1 MKIHKLWAENVRGIS
16 KRITMDLSP
25 SGLNL
30 VTAPNEMGK
39 TTMAQVLDFL
49 FQHKSIAN
57 SKEIKDLK
65 PYGKDVGPLMGAI
78 IEVDSQIY
86 KIEKQWL
93 KDKKTEVEL
102 VSPEAK
108 KLSGPDADK
117 MIEKI
122 FKHDLDETIWKMIQV
137 AQANFGELLDGRY
150 DDDRRK
156 ALSDYL
162 AQAVVDAEGFDD
174 SNLVEKVEAEY
185 LDWWQQKN
193 KKLTTA
199 QGTSGSLIDQK
210 TRELNALRETVSDLE
225 EKIADA
231 ANVEEEIIVKKE
243 SQDVLQKRKQAQ
255 DANKE
260 LVAAQ
265 RELRTRIEA
274 QGKIDQLLA
283 SNSAIKDF
291 SQELFDAINDDRGL
305 HAQYNAL
312 SSINLTGLANVS
324 LEINGNPISIAKDE
338 SRDQKLESPLKITI
352 PNLLSI
358 EYEAGATSA
367 TGLEEGAKRYTNNLK
382 KLGCETFPAAQELS
396 RQHND
401 YRTLT
406 QNLNALLGV
415 FSIETLQAVIDKNE
429 AIKNNLP
436 NWDTDI
442 SQNHVTET
450 DLQEVAKQVGNKEGR
465 SEEISH
471 NGWHTTLEETI
482 EKISD
487 HEKRLAVLNR
497 KAQAARMLYTVLEEH
512 KSSAEKDYSIHF
524 AKYINDLAKS
534 FYGTDVHF
542 EVSDSFEILSRRM
555 GSTEVDV
562 EDLSTGAKE
571 QLAILIRLALTQIVQ
586 VGEPFPVILDDEFA
600 HSDPDRIAMM
610 NNIFSDFGDDQQFIM
625 LTCTP
630 EKFTGYNPVKTID
643 LAALRGA

>member
-1 MKIHKLWAENVRGIS
+1 VKIHKLWAENVRGIS
-16 KRITMDLSP
+16 SRVTMELSP
-25 SGLNL
+25 TGLNL

-49 FQHKSIAN
+49 FQHKSSAN
-57 SKEIKDLK
+57 SQEIKDLK
-65 PYGKDVGPLMGAI
+65 PYGKDVGPLMGAV
-78 IEVDSQIY
+78 IEVDGQTY

-102 VSPEAK
+102 LAPEK
-108 KLSGPDADK
+108 KALSGNAADK
-117 MIEKI
+117 LIDEI
-122 FKHDLDETIWKMIQV
+122 FTEYLDETIWKMIQV
-137 AQANFGELLDGRY
+137 AQANFGDLLDNEY
-150 DDDRRK
+150 DDDRRT

-162 AQAVVDAEGFDD
+162 AQAVADAEGFDD
-174 SNLVEKVEAEY
+174 SNVVEKVEAQY
-185 LDWWQQKN
+185 LDWWTPKGRPA
-193 KKLTTA
+193 TA
-199 QGTSGSLIDQK
+199 AGTSGLLIVEK
-210 TRELNALRETVSDLE
+210 AEALAELKSKVSDLKD
-225 EKIADA
+225 KIADA
-231 ANVEEEIIVKKE
+231 ASVEVEIIVKKE

-255 DANKE
+255 DANKD
-260 LVAAQ
+260 LVTAQ
-265 RELRTRIEA
+265 RELNTRTAA
-274 QGKIDQLLA
+274 QGKIDELLA
-283 SNSAIKDF
+283 SNPAIKDF

-305 HAQYNAL
+305 HMQYIAL
-312 SSINLTGLANVS
+312 SSIKLTGLGNVS
-324 LEINGNPISIAKDE
+324 LEINGNLTSIAKGE
-338 SRDQKLESPLKITI
+338 SRDQKLESPLNITI

-358 EYEAGATSA
+358 DYDSGATSA
-367 TGLEEGAKRYTNNLK
+367 AGLEESSKRYTENLK
-382 KLGCETFPAAQELS
+382 KLGCETFQAAQELS
-396 RQHND
+396 RQHNE

-415 FSIETLQAVIDKNE
+415 LSIETLQAVIDRNE
-429 AIKNNLP
+429 SVKASLP
-436 NWDTDI
+436 NWETDI
-442 SQNHVTET
+442 IQAPVTAS
-450 DLQEVAKQVGNKEGR
+450 DLEEVAKQVGNKEGR

-524 AKYINDLAKS
+524 AKFINNLAKS

-555 GSTEVDV
+555 GATEVDV
-562 EDLSTGAKE
+562 ADLSTGAKE

-630 EKFTGYNPVKTID
+630 AKFSGYKPVKTID

>member
-16 KRITMDLSP
+16 SRVTMELSP
-25 SGLNL
+25 TGLNL

-39 TTMAQVLDFL
+39 TTMAQVLDYL
-49 FQHKSIAN
+49 FQHKSSAN
-57 SKEIKDLK
+57 SQEIKDLK

-78 IEVDSQIY
+78 IEVDGQTY

-102 VSPEAK
+102 LAPEK
-108 KLSGPDADK
+108 KALSGNAADK
-117 MIEKI
+117 LIEEI
-122 FKHDLDETIWKMIQV
+122 FTEYLDETIWKMIQV
-137 AQANFGELLDGRY
+137 AQANFGELLDNEY
-150 DDDRRK
+150 DDDRRA

-162 AQAVVDAEGFDD
+162 AQAVADAEGFDD
-174 SNLVEKVEAEY
+174 SNVVEKVEAQY
-185 LDWWQQKN
+185 LDWWTPKGRPA
-193 KKLTTA
+193 TA
-199 QGTSGSLIDQK
+199 TGTSGLLIVEK
-210 TRELNALRETVSDLE
+210 AEALAELKSKVTDLE
-225 EKIADA
+225 DKIADA
-231 ANVEEEIIVKKE
+231 ASVEVEIIVKKE

-255 DANKE
+255 DANKD

-265 RELRTRIEA
+265 RELKTRTDA
-274 QGKIDQLLA
+274 QGKIDELLA
-283 SNSAIKDF
+283 SNPEIKDF

-305 HAQYNAL
+305 HMQYNAL
-312 SSINLTGLANVS
+312 SSIKLTGLADVS
-324 LEINGNPISIAKDE
+324 LEINGSPISIARGE
-338 SRDQKLESPLKITI
+338 SRDQKLESPLNITI

-358 EYEAGATSA
+358 DYDSGATSA
-367 TGLEEGAKRYTNNLK
+367 AGLEEGAKRYTDNLK
-382 KLGCETFPAAQELS
+382 KLGCETFQAAQERS
-396 RQHND
+396 RQHNE

-415 FSIETLQAVIDKNE
+415 HSIETLQAVIDKNE
-429 AIKNNLP
+429 AVKASLP
-436 NWDTDI
+436 KWDTDI
-442 SQNHVTET
+442 SQGLVTAT
-450 DLQEVAKQVGNKEGR
+450 DLEEVAKQVGNKEGR
-465 SEEISH
+465 NEEISH

-487 HEKRLAVLNR
+487 YEKRLAFLNR
-497 KAQAARMLYTVLEEH
+497 KAQAACMLYTVLEEH

-524 AKYINDLAKS
+524 SKYINDLAKS
-534 FYGTDVHF
+534 FYGEDVHF

-555 GSTEVDV
+555 GSTDVDV
-562 EDLSTGAKE
+562 ADLSTGAKE

-586 VGEPFPVILDDEFA
+586 VGEPLPVILDDEFA

-630 EKFTGYNPVKTID
+630 EKFSGYKPVKTID

>member
-16 KRITMDLSP
+16 NRITMELSP
-25 SGLNL
+25 TGLNL
-30 VTAPNEMGK
+30 VSAPNEMGK

-49 FQHKSIAN
+49 FQHKSSAN
-57 SKEIKDLK
+57 SQEIKDLK

-78 IEVDSQIY
+78 IEVDGQTY

-102 VSPEAK
+102 LAPEK
-108 KLSGPDADK
+108 KALSGNAADK
-117 MIEKI
+117 LIDEI
-122 FKHDLDETIWKMIQV
+122 FTEHLDETIWKMIQV
-137 AQANFGELLDGRY
+137 AQANFADLLEDEY
-150 DDDRRK
+150 DDERRS

-162 AQAVVDAEGFDD
+162 AQAVVDAEDFDD
-174 SNLVEKVEAEY
+174 SNLVEKVEEEY
-185 LDWWQQKN
+185 LDWWQSKN

-199 QGTSGSLIDQK
+199 KGTSGSLIDEK
-210 TRELNALRETVSDLE
+210 TRELSTLRSMVSDLE

-231 ANVEEEIIVKKE
+231 AHVEEEIIVKKE

-255 DANKE
+255 DASKE
-260 LVAAQ
+260 LLAAQ
-265 RELRTRIEA
+265 RELRNRTDA
-274 QGKIDQLLA
+274 QEKIDKLLA
-283 SNSAIKDF
+283 SNPAIKDF

-305 HAQYNAL
+305 HMQYNAL
-312 SSINLTGLANVS
+312 SSIKLTGLSGVS
-324 LEINGNPISIAKDE
+324 LEINGAPVSIAKGE

-352 PNLLSI
+352 PDLLSI
-358 EYEAGATSA
+358 EYESGDTTAAGLEAGA
-367 TGLEEGAKRYTNNLK
+367 LRYTENLK
-382 KLGCETFPAAQELS
+382 KLGCETFQAAQDLS
-396 RQHND
+396 RQHNE
-401 YRTLT
+401 YRALT

-415 FSIETLQAVIDKNE
+415 FSIESLQTVVDKNE
-429 AIKNNLP
+429 TAKASLP
-436 NWDTDI
+436 NWDSDI
-442 SQNHVTET
+442 SQAPVTEN
-450 DLQEVAKQVGNKEGR
+450 DLQEVAQQVGNKEGR

-471 NGWHTTLEETI
+471 NGWHTTLEETV

-497 KAQAARMLYTVLEEH
+497 KAQAARMLFSVLEKH
-512 KSSAEKDYSIHF
+512 RSSAEKDYSIHF

-534 FYGTDVHF
+534 FYGEDVHF
-542 EVSDSFEILSRRM
+542 EVSDSFEILSRRL

-562 EDLSTGAKE
+562 ADLSTGAKE

-610 NNIFSDFGDDQQFIM
+610 NNIFSDFGDEQQFIM
-625 LTCTP
+625 LTCAP
-630 EKFTGYNPVKTID
+630 EKFSSYKPVKTID

>member
-1 MKIHKLWAENVRGIS
+1 VKIHKLWAENVRGIS
-16 KRITMDLSP
+16 SRVTMELSP
-25 SGLNL
+25 NGLNL

-49 FQHKSIAN
+49 FQHKSSAN
-57 SKEIKDLK
+57 SQEIKDLK

-78 IEVDSQIY
+78 IEVDGQTY

-102 VSPEAK
+102 LAPEK
-108 KLSGPDADK
+108 KALSGNAADK
-117 MIEKI
+117 LIDEI
-122 FKHDLDETIWKMIQV
+122 FTEYLDETIWKMIQV
-137 AQANFGELLDGRY
+137 AQANFGDLLDNEY
-150 DDDRRK
+150 DDDRRA

-162 AQAVVDAEGFDD
+162 AQAVADAEGIDD
-174 SNLVEKVEAEY
+174 SNVVEKVEAQY
-185 LDWWQQKN
+185 LDWWTPKGRPA
-193 KKLTTA
+193 TA
-199 QGTSGSLIDQK
+199 AGTSGLLIVEK
-210 TRELNALRETVSDLE
+210 AEALAELKSKVSDLKD
-225 EKIADA
+225 KIADA
-231 ANVEEEIIVKKE
+231 ASVEVEIIVKKE

-255 DANKE
+255 DANKD
-260 LVAAQ
+260 LVTAQ
-265 RELRTRIEA
+265 RELNTRTAA
-274 QGKIDQLLA
+274 QGKIDELLA
-283 SNSAIKDF
+283 SNPAVKDF
-291 SQELFDAINDDRGL
+291 SQELFDSINDDRGL
-305 HAQYNAL
+305 HMQYIAL
-312 SSINLTGLANVS
+312 SSIKLTGLGNVS
-324 LEINGNPISIAKDE
+324 LEINGNLTSIAKGE
-338 SRDQKLESPLKITI
+338 SRDQKLESPLNITI

-358 EYEAGATSA
+358 DYESGATSA
-367 TGLEEGAKRYTNNLK
+367 AGLEESSKRYTENLK
-382 KLGCETFPAAQELS
+382 KLGCETFQAAQELS
-396 RQHND
+396 RQHNE

-415 FSIETLQAVIDKNE
+415 LSIETLQAVIDKSE
-429 AIKNNLP
+429 SVKASLP
-436 NWDTDI
+436 NWETDI
-442 SQNHVTET
+442 SQAPVTAS
-450 DLQEVAKQVGNKEGR
+450 DLEEVAKQVGNKEGR

-497 KAQAARMLYTVLEEH
+497 KAQAARMLFTVLEEH

-524 AKYINDLAKS
+524 AKFINDLAKS

-555 GSTEVDV
+555 GATEVDV
-562 EDLSTGAKE
+562 ADLSTGAKE

-600 HSDPDRIAMM
+600 HSDPYRIAMM

-630 EKFTGYNPVKTID
+630 EKFSGYKPVKTID

>member
-1 MKIHKLWAENVRGIS
+1 VKIHKLWAENVRGIS
-16 KRITMDLSP
+16 SRVTMELSP
-25 SGLNL
+25 TGLNL

-49 FQHKSIAN
+49 FQHKSSAN
-57 SKEIKDLK
+57 SQEIKDLK

-78 IEVDSQIY
+78 IEVDGQTY

-102 VSPEAK
+102 LAPEK
-108 KLSGPDADK
+108 KALSGNAADK
-117 MIEKI
+117 VIDEI
-122 FKHDLDETIWKMIQV
+122 FTEYLDETIWKMIQV
-137 AQANFGELLDGRY
+137 AQANFGELLDDEY
-150 DDDRRK
+150 DDDRRS

-174 SNLVEKVEAEY
+174 SNLVEKVESQY
-185 LDWWQQKN
+185 LDWWTPKG
-193 KKLTTA
+193 KPATA
-199 QGTSGSLIDQK
+199 AGTSGRLIVEK
-210 TRELNALRETVSDLE
+210 SENLAELKSKVSDLE
-225 EKIADA
+225 DKIADA
-231 ANVEEEIIVKKE
+231 AHVEEEIIVKKE

-255 DANKE
+255 DASKE
-260 LVAAQ
+260 LLAAQ
-265 RELRTRIEA
+265 RELKTRTDA
-274 QGKIDQLLA
+274 QGKIDLLLA
-283 SNSAIKDF
+283 SNPTIKDF
-291 SQELFDAINDDRGL
+291 SQELFDVINDDRGL
-305 HAQYNAL
+305 HMSYNAL
-312 SSINLTGLANVS
+312 SSIKLTGLADVS
-324 LEINGNPISIAKDE
+324 LEINGAPVSITKGE
-338 SRDQKLESPLKITI
+338 IRDQKLESPLKITI
-352 PNLLSI
+352 PNLLLI
-358 EYEAGATSA
+358 DYESGDTSA
-367 TGLEEGAKRYTNNLK
+367 AGLEEGAKRYTENLK
-382 KLGCETFPAAQELS
+382 KLGCETFQAAQELS

-415 FSIETLQAVIDKNE
+415 FSFETLQMVIDKHE
-429 AIKNNLP
+429 AIKANLP
-436 NWDTDI
+436 NWDSDI
-442 SQNHVTET
+442 TQASVTAA
-450 DLQEVAKQVGNKEGR
+450 DLEDVAKQVGNKEGR

-487 HEKRLAVLNR
+487 HEKRVAVLNR
-497 KAQAARMLYTVLEEH
+497 KAQAARMLYSVLEEH
-512 KSSAEKDYSIHF
+512 RSSAEKDYSIHF
-524 AKYINDLAKS
+524 AKFINDLAKS

-542 EVSDSFEILSRRM
+542 EVSDSFEIISRRM

-562 EDLSTGAKE
+562 ADLSTGAKE
-571 QLAILIRLALTQIVQ
+571 QLSILIRLALTQIVQ

-630 EKFTGYNPVKTID
+630 EKFSGYKPVKTID

>member
-1 MKIHKLWAENVRGIS
+1 ME
-16 KRITMDLSP
+16 LSP
-25 SGLNL
+25 NGLNL

-49 FQHKSIAN
+49 FQHKSSAN
-57 SKEIKDLK
+57 SQEIKDLK

-78 IEVDSQIY
+78 IEVDGQTY

-102 VSPEAK
+102 LAPEK
-108 KLSGPDADK
+108 KALSGNAADK
-117 MIEKI
+117 LIDEI
-122 FKHDLDETIWKMIQV
+122 FTEYLDETIWKMIQV
-137 AQANFGELLDGRY
+137 AQANFGDLLDNEY
-150 DDDRRK
+150 DDDRRA

-162 AQAVVDAEGFDD
+162 AQAVADAEGIDD
-174 SNLVEKVEAEY
+174 SNVVEKVEAQY
-185 LDWWQQKN
+185 LDWWTPKGRPA
-193 KKLTTA
+193 TA
-199 QGTSGSLIDQK
+199 AGTSGLLIVEK
-210 TRELNALRETVSDLE
+210 AEALAELKSKVSDLKD
-225 EKIADA
+225 KIADA
-231 ANVEEEIIVKKE
+231 ASVEVEIIVKKE

-255 DANKE
+255 DANKD
-260 LVAAQ
+260 LVTAQ
-265 RELRTRIEA
+265 RELNTRTAA
-274 QGKIDQLLA
+274 QGKIDELLA
-283 SNSAIKDF
+283 SNPAVKDF
-291 SQELFDAINDDRGL
+291 SQELFDSINDDRGL
-305 HAQYNAL
+305 HMQYIAL
-312 SSINLTGLANVS
+312 SSIKLTGLGNVS
-324 LEINGNPISIAKDE
+324 LEINGNLTSIAKGE
-338 SRDQKLESPLKITI
+338 SRDQKLESPLNITI

-358 EYEAGATSA
+358 DYESGATSA
-367 TGLEEGAKRYTNNLK
+367 AGLEESSKRYTENLK
-382 KLGCETFPAAQELS
+382 KLGCETFQAAQELS
-396 RQHND
+396 RQHNE

-415 FSIETLQAVIDKNE
+415 LSIETLQALIDKSE
-429 AIKNNLP
+429 SVKASLP
-436 NWDTDI
+436 NWETDI
-442 SQNHVTET
+442 SQAPVTAS
-450 DLQEVAKQVGNKEGR
+450 DLEEVAKQVGNKEGR

-497 KAQAARMLYTVLEEH
+497 KAQAARMLFTVLEEH

-524 AKYINDLAKS
+524 AKFINDLAKS

-555 GSTEVDV
+555 GATEVDV
-562 EDLSTGAKE
+562 ADLSTGAKE

-630 EKFTGYNPVKTID
+630 EKFSGYKPVKTID

>member
-1 MKIHKLWAENVRGIS
+1 VKIHKLWAENVRGIS
-16 KRITMDLSP
+16 SRVTMELSP
-25 SGLNL
+25 NGLNL

-49 FQHKSIAN
+49 FQHKSSAN
-57 SKEIKDLK
+57 SQEIKDLK

-78 IEVDSQIY
+78 IEVDGQTY

-102 VSPEAK
+102 LAPEK
-108 KLSGPDADK
+108 KALSGNAADK
-117 MIEKI
+117 LIDEI
-122 FKHDLDETIWKMIQV
+122 FTEYLDETIWKMIQV
-137 AQANFGELLDGRY
+137 AQANFGDLLDNEY
-150 DDDRRK
+150 DDDRRA

-162 AQAVVDAEGFDD
+162 AQAVADAEGIDD
-174 SNLVEKVEAEY
+174 SNVVEKVEAQY
-185 LDWWQQKN
+185 LDWWTPKGRPA
-193 KKLTTA
+193 TA
-199 QGTSGSLIDQK
+199 AGTSGLLIVEK
-210 TRELNALRETVSDLE
+210 AEALAELKSKVSDLKD
-225 EKIADA
+225 KIADA
-231 ANVEEEIIVKKE
+231 ASVEVEIIVKKE

-255 DANKE
+255 DANKD
-260 LVAAQ
+260 LVTAQ
-265 RELRTRIEA
+265 RELNTRTAA
-274 QGKIDQLLA
+274 QGKIDELLA
-283 SNSAIKDF
+283 SNPAVKDF
-291 SQELFDAINDDRGL
+291 SQELFDSINDDRGL
-305 HAQYNAL
+305 HMQYIAL
-312 SSINLTGLANVS
+312 SSIKLTGLGNVS
-324 LEINGNPISIAKDE
+324 LEINGNVASIAKGE
-338 SRDQKLESPLKITI
+338 SRDQKLESPLNITI

-358 EYEAGATSA
+358 DYESGATSA
-367 TGLEEGAKRYTNNLK
+367 AGLEESSKRYTENLK
-382 KLGCETFPAAQELS
+382 KLGCETFQAAQELS
-396 RQHND
+396 RQHNE

-415 FSIETLQAVIDKNE
+415 LSIETLQALIDKSE
-429 AIKNNLP
+429 SVKASLP
-436 NWDTDI
+436 NWETDI
-442 SQNHVTET
+442 SQAPVTAS
-450 DLQEVAKQVGNKEGR
+450 DLEEVAKQVGNKEGR

-497 KAQAARMLYTVLEEH
+497 KAQAARMLFTVLEEH

-524 AKYINDLAKS
+524 AKFINDLAKS

-555 GSTEVDV
+555 GATEVDV
-562 EDLSTGAKE
+562 ADLSTGAKE

-630 EKFTGYNPVKTID
+630 EKFSGYKPVKTID

>member
-1 MKIHKLWAENVRGIS
+1 MKIHKLWAENVKGIS
-16 KRITMDLSP
+16 NRVTMELSP
-25 SGLNL
+25 TGLNL

-49 FQHKSIAN
+49 FQHKSTAN
-57 SKEIKDLK
+57 SQEIKDLK

-78 IEVDSQIY
+78 IEVDGQTY

-102 VSPEAK
+102 LAPEK
-108 KLSGPDADK
+108 KALSGNAADK
-117 MIEKI
+117 MIDEI
-122 FKHDLDETIWKMIQV
+122 FTEYLDETIWKMIQV
-137 AQANFGELLDGRY
+137 AQANFGELLDDEY
-150 DDDRRK
+150 DDERRS

-174 SNLVEKVEAEY
+174 SNLVEKVESQY
-185 LDWWQQKN
+185 LDWWTPKG
-193 KKLTTA
+193 KPATA
-199 QGTSGSLIDQK
+199 AGTSGRLIVEK
-210 TRELNALRETVSDLE
+210 SEALAELKSRVSDLQS
-225 EKIADA
+225 KIADA
-231 ANVEEEIIVKKE
+231 AHVEEEIIVKKE

-255 DANKE
+255 DASKE
-260 LVAAQ
+260 LLAAQ
-265 RELRTRIEA
+265 RELKTRTDA
-274 QGKIDQLLA
+274 QGKIDLLLA
-283 SNSAIKDF
+283 SNPTIKDF

-305 HAQYNAL
+305 HMSYNAL
-312 SSINLTGLANVS
+312 SSIKLTGLADVS
-324 LEINGNPISIAKDE
+324 LEINGAPVSLTKGE
-338 SRDQKLESPLKITI
+338 VRDQKLESPLKITI

-358 EYEAGATSA
+358 DYESGDTSA
-367 TGLEEGAKRYTNNLK
+367 AGLEEGSKRYTDNLK
-382 KLGCETFPAAQELS
+382 KLGCETFQAAQDLS
-396 RQHND
+396 RQHNE

-415 FSIETLQAVIDKNE
+415 YSVETLQAVIDKNE
-429 AIKNNLP
+429 AVKASLP

-442 SQNHVTET
+442 SQAPVTSD

-512 KSSAEKDYSIHF
+512 RSSAEKDYSIHF
-524 AKYINDLAKS
+524 AKFINDLAKS
-534 FYGTDVHF
+534 FYGEDVHF
-542 EVSDSFEILSRRM
+542 EVSDSFEIISRRM

-562 EDLSTGAKE
+562 ADLSTGAKE

-630 EKFTGYNPVKTID
+630 EKFSGYKPVKTID

>member
-1 MKIHKLWAENVRGIS
+1 VKIHKLWAENVRGIS
-16 KRITMDLSP
+16 SRVTMELSP
-25 SGLNL
+25 TGLNL

-49 FQHKSIAN
+49 FQHKSSAN
-57 SKEIKDLK
+57 SQEIKDLK

-78 IEVDSQIY
+78 IEVDGQTY

-102 VSPEAK
+102 LAPEK
-108 KLSGPDADK
+108 KALSGNAADK
-117 MIEKI
+117 LINEI
-122 FKHDLDETIWKMIQV
+122 FTEYLDETIWKMIQV
-137 AQANFGELLDGRY
+137 AQANFGDLLDNEY
-150 DDDRRK
+150 DDDRRA

-162 AQAVVDAEGFDD
+162 AQAVADAEGIDD
-174 SNLVEKVEAEY
+174 SNVVEKVEAQY
-185 LDWWQQKN
+185 LDWWTPKGRPA
-193 KKLTTA
+193 TA
-199 QGTSGSLIDQK
+199 AGTSGLLIVEK
-210 TRELNALRETVSDLE
+210 AEALAELKSKVSDLKD
-225 EKIADA
+225 KIADA
-231 ANVEEEIIVKKE
+231 ASVEVEIIVKKE

-255 DANKE
+255 DANKD
-260 LVAAQ
+260 LVTAQ
-265 RELRTRIEA
+265 RELNTRTAA
-274 QGKIDQLLA
+274 QGKIDELLA
-283 SNSAIKDF
+283 SNPAVKDF
-291 SQELFDAINDDRGL
+291 SQELFDSINDDRGL
-305 HAQYNAL
+305 HMQYIAL
-312 SSINLTGLANVS
+312 SSIKLTGLGNVS
-324 LEINGNPISIAKDE
+324 LEINGNLTSIAKGE
-338 SRDQKLESPLKITI
+338 SRDQKLESPLNITI

-358 EYEAGATSA
+358 DYESGATSA
-367 TGLEEGAKRYTNNLK
+367 AGLEESSKRYTENLK
-382 KLGCETFPAAQELS
+382 KLGCETFQAAQELS
-396 RQHND
+396 RQHNE

-415 FSIETLQAVIDKNE
+415 LSIETLQALIDKSE
-429 AIKNNLP
+429 SVKASLP
-436 NWDTDI
+436 NWETDI
-442 SQNHVTET
+442 SQAPVTAS
-450 DLQEVAKQVGNKEGR
+450 DLEEVAKQVGNKEGR

-497 KAQAARMLYTVLEEH
+497 KAQAARMLFTVLEEH

-524 AKYINDLAKS
+524 AKFINDLAKS

-555 GSTEVDV
+555 GATEVDV
-562 EDLSTGAKE
+562 ADLSTGAKE

-630 EKFTGYNPVKTID
+630 EKFAGYKPVKTID
-643 LAALRGA
+643 LAVLRGA

>member
-16 KRITMDLSP
+16 NRVTMELSP
-25 SGLNL
+25 TGLNL

-49 FQHKSIAN
+49 FQHKSSAN
-57 SKEIKDLK
+57 SQEIKDLK

-78 IEVDSQIY
+78 IEVDGQTY

-102 VSPEAK
+102 LAPEK
-108 KLSGPDADK
+108 KALSGNAADK
-117 MIEKI
+117 VIDEI
-122 FKHDLDETIWKMIQV
+122 FTEYLDETIWKMIQV
-137 AQANFGELLDGRY
+137 AQANFADLLEDEY
-150 DDDRRK
+150 EDDKRS

-174 SNLVEKVEAEY
+174 SNLVDKVESQY
-185 LDWWQQKN
+185 RDWWTPTGKPA
-193 KKLTTA
+193 TA
-199 QGTSGSLIDQK
+199 AGTSGRLIVEKSEDLADLK
-210 TRELNALRETVSDLE
+210 SKVSDLQV
-225 EKIADA
+225 KIADA
-231 ANVEEEIIVKKE
+231 AHVEEEIIVKKD

-260 LVAAQ
+260 LVAAL
-265 RELRTRIEA
+265 RELKTRTDA
-274 QGKIDQLLA
+274 QEKIDQLLT
-283 SNSAIKDF
+283 SNPAIKDF
-291 SQELFDAINDDRGL
+291 SHELFDALNDDRGL
-305 HAQYNAL
+305 HMSYNAL
-312 SSINLTGLANVS
+312 SSIKLTGLTDLK
-324 LEINGNPISIAKDE
+324 LEVNGSSISISKGE
-338 SRDQKLESPLKITI
+338 TRDQKLESPLNITI

-358 EYEAGATSA
+358 DYETGETSA
-367 TGLEEGAKRYTNNLK
+367 AGLEEGAKRYIENLQ
-382 KLGCETFPAAQELS
+382 KLGCDSFQAAQELS
-396 RQHND
+396 RQHSD
-401 YRTLT
+401 FRTLT

-415 FSIETLQAVIDKNE
+415 YSIETLQAAIDKNE
-429 AIKNNLP
+429 AIKANLP

-442 SQNHVTET
+442 SLALVTPA
-450 DLQEVAKQVGNKEGR
+450 DLEVVAQQVGQKEGR
-465 SEEISH
+465 SEEISR

-482 EKISD
+482 EKIAD
-487 HEKRLAVLNR
+487 NEKRLAVLNR
-497 KAQAARMLYTVLEEH
+497 KANAARMLYSILEKH
-512 KSSAEKDYSIHF
+512 RSSAEKDYSIHF

-534 FYGTDVHF
+534 FYGEDVYF

-562 EDLSTGAKE
+562 ADLSTGAKE

-630 EKFTGYNPVKTID
+630 KKFSGYKPVKTID

>member
-1 MKIHKLWAENVRGIS
+1 VKIHKLWAENVKGIS
-16 KRITMDLSP
+16 NRVTMELSP
-25 SGLNL
+25 TGLNL

-49 FQHKSIAN
+49 FQHKSSAN
-57 SKEIKDLK
+57 SQEIKDLK

-78 IEVDSQIY
+78 IEVDGQTY

-102 VSPEAK
+102 LAPEK
-108 KLSGPDADK
+108 KALSGNAADK
-117 MIEKI
+117 MIDEI
-122 FKHDLDETIWKMIQV
+122 FTEYLDETIWKMIQV
-137 AQANFGELLDGRY
+137 AQANFGELLDDEY
-150 DDDRRK
+150 DDERRS

-174 SNLVEKVEAEY
+174 SNLVEKVESQY
-185 LDWWQQKN
+185 LDWWTPKG
-193 KKLTTA
+193 KPATA
-199 QGTSGSLIDQK
+199 AGTSGRLIVEK
-210 TRELNALRETVSDLE
+210 SEALAELKSRVSDLE
-225 EKIADA
+225 SKIADA
-231 ANVEEEIIVKKE
+231 AHVEEEIIVKKE

-255 DANKE
+255 DANKD

-265 RELRTRIEA
+265 RELKTRTDA
-274 QGKIDQLLA
+274 QGKIDVLLA
-283 SNSAIKDF
+283 SNPTIKEF

-305 HAQYNAL
+305 HMSYNAL
-312 SSINLTGLANVS
+312 SSIKLTGLADVS
-324 LEINGNPISIAKDE
+324 LEINGAPVSLTKGE
-338 SRDQKLESPLKITI
+338 VRDQKLESPLKITI

-358 EYEAGATSA
+358 DYESGDTSA
-367 TGLEEGAKRYTNNLK
+367 AGLEEGSKRYTENLK
-382 KLGCETFPAAQELS
+382 KLGCETYQAAQDLS
-396 RQHND
+396 RQHNE

-415 FSIETLQAVIDKNE
+415 YSIETLQAVIDKNE
-429 AIKNNLP
+429 AVKASLP

-442 SQNHVTET
+442 SQAPVTAD

-512 KSSAEKDYSIHF
+512 RSSAEKDYSIHF
-524 AKYINDLAKS
+524 AKFINDLAKS
-534 FYGTDVHF
+534 FYGEDVHF
-542 EVSDSFEILSRRM
+542 EVSDSFEIISRRM

-562 EDLSTGAKE
+562 ADLSTGAKE

-630 EKFTGYNPVKTID
+630 EKFSGYKPVKTID

>member
-1 MKIHKLWAENVRGIS
+1 VKIHKLWAENVKGIS
-16 KRITMDLSP
+16 NRVTMELSP
-25 SGLNL
+25 TGLNL

-49 FQHKSIAN
+49 FQHKSSAN
-57 SKEIKDLK
+57 SQEIKDLK

-78 IEVDSQIY
+78 IEVDGQTY

-102 VSPEAK
+102 LAPEK
-108 KLSGPDADK
+108 KALSGNAADK
-117 MIEKI
+117 VIDEI
-122 FKHDLDETIWKMIQV
+122 FTEYLDETIWKMIQV
-137 AQANFGELLDGRY
+137 AQANFGELLDEEY
-150 DDDRRK
+150 DDDRRS

-174 SNLVEKVEAEY
+174 SNLVEKVESQY
-185 LDWWQQKN
+185 LDWWTPKG
-193 KKLTTA
+193 KPATA
-199 QGTSGSLIDQK
+199 AGTSGRLIVEK
-210 TRELNALRETVSDLE
+210 SEALAELKSRVSDLE
-225 EKIADA
+225 SKIADA
-231 ANVEEEIIVKKE
+231 AHVEEEIIVKKE

-255 DANKE
+255 DASKE
-260 LVAAQ
+260 LLAAQ
-265 RELRTRIEA
+265 RELKTRTDA
-274 QGKIDQLLA
+274 QGKIDLLLA
-283 SNSAIKDF
+283 SNPTIKEF

-305 HAQYNAL
+305 HMSYNAL
-312 SSINLTGLANVS
+312 SSIKLTGLADVS
-324 LEINGNPISIAKDE
+324 LEINGAPVSLTKGE
-338 SRDQKLESPLKITI
+338 VRDQKLESPLKITI

-358 EYEAGATSA
+358 DYESGDTSA
-367 TGLEEGAKRYTNNLK
+367 AGLEEGSKRYTENLK
-382 KLGCETFPAAQELS
+382 KLGCETYQAAQDLS
-396 RQHND
+396 RQHNE

-415 FSIETLQAVIDKNE
+415 YSIETLQAVIDKNE
-429 AIKNNLP
+429 AVKASLP

-442 SQNHVTET
+442 SQAPVTAD

-482 EKISD
+482 EKICD

-512 KSSAEKDYSIHF
+512 RSSAEKDYSIHF
-524 AKYINDLAKS
+524 AKFINDLAKS
-534 FYGTDVHF
+534 FYGEDVHF

-610 NNIFSDFGDDQQFIM
+610 NNIFSDFGDEQQFIM
-625 LTCTP
+625 LTCHAD
-630 EKFTGYNPVKTID
+630 KFAGYKPVKTID
-643 LAALRGA
+643 LAALREA

>member
-1 MKIHKLWAENVRGIS
+1 VKIHKLWAENVRGIS
-16 KRITMDLSP
+16 SRVTMELSP
-25 SGLNL
+25 TGLNL

-49 FQHKSIAN
+49 FQHKSSAN
-57 SKEIKDLK
+57 SQEIKDLK

-78 IEVDSQIY
+78 IEVDGQTY

-102 VSPEAK
+102 LAPEK
-108 KLSGPDADK
+108 KALSGNAADK
-117 MIEKI
+117 LINEI
-122 FKHDLDETIWKMIQV
+122 FTEYLDETIWKMIQV
-137 AQANFGELLDGRY
+137 AQANFGDLLDNEY
-150 DDDRRK
+150 DDDRRA

-162 AQAVVDAEGFDD
+162 AQAVADAEGIDD
-174 SNLVEKVEAEY
+174 SNVVEKVEAQY
-185 LDWWQQKN
+185 LDWWTPKGRPA
-193 KKLTTA
+193 TA
-199 QGTSGSLIDQK
+199 AGTSGLLIVEK
-210 TRELNALRETVSDLE
+210 AEALAELKSKVSDLKD
-225 EKIADA
+225 KIADA
-231 ANVEEEIIVKKE
+231 ASVEVEIIVKKE

-255 DANKE
+255 DANKD
-260 LVAAQ
+260 LVTAQ
-265 RELRTRIEA
+265 RELNTRTAA
-274 QGKIDQLLA
+274 QGKIDELLA
-283 SNSAIKDF
+283 SNPAVKDF
-291 SQELFDAINDDRGL
+291 SQELFDSINDDRGL
-305 HAQYNAL
+305 HMQYIAL
-312 SSINLTGLANVS
+312 SSIKLTGLGNVS
-324 LEINGNPISIAKDE
+324 LEINGNLTSIAKGE
-338 SRDQKLESPLKITI
+338 SRDQKLESPLNITI

-358 EYEAGATSA
+358 DYESGATSA
-367 TGLEEGAKRYTNNLK
+367 AGLEESSKRYTENLK
-382 KLGCETFPAAQELS
+382 KLGCETFQAAQELS
-396 RQHND
+396 RQHNE

-415 FSIETLQAVIDKNE
+415 LSIETLQALIDKSE
-429 AIKNNLP
+429 SVKASLP
-436 NWDTDI
+436 NWETDI
-442 SQNHVTET
+442 SQAPVTAS
-450 DLQEVAKQVGNKEGR
+450 DLEEVAKQVGNKEGR

-497 KAQAARMLYTVLEEH
+497 KAQAARMLFTVLEEH

-524 AKYINDLAKS
+524 AKFINNLAKS

-555 GSTEVDV
+555 GATEVDV
-562 EDLSTGAKE
+562 ADLSTGAKE

-630 EKFTGYNPVKTID
+630 EKFSGYKPVKTID

>member
-16 KRITMDLSP
+16 NRITMELSP
-25 SGLNL
+25 TGLNL
-30 VTAPNEMGK
+30 VSAPNEMGK

-49 FQHKSIAN
+49 FQHKSSAN
-57 SKEIKDLK
+57 SQEIKDLK

-78 IEVDSQIY
+78 IEVDGQTY

-102 VSPEAK
+102 LAPEK
-108 KLSGPDADK
+108 KALSGNAADK
-117 MIEKI
+117 LIDEI
-122 FKHDLDETIWKMIQV
+122 FTEHLDETIWKMIQV
-137 AQANFGELLDGRY
+137 AQANFADLLEDEY
-150 DDDRRK
+150 DDERRS

-162 AQAVVDAEGFDD
+162 AQAVVDAEDFDD
-174 SNLVEKVEAEY
+174 SNLVEKVEEEY
-185 LDWWQQKN
+185 LDWWQSKN

-199 QGTSGSLIDQK
+199 KGTSGSLIDEK
-210 TRELNALRETVSDLE
+210 TRELSALRSVVSDLE

-231 ANVEEEIIVKKE
+231 AHVEEEIIVKKE

-255 DANKE
+255 DASKE
-260 LVAAQ
+260 LLAAQ
-265 RELRTRIEA
+265 RELRNRTDA
-274 QGKIDQLLA
+274 QEKIDKLLA
-283 SNSAIKDF
+283 SNPAIKDF

-305 HAQYNAL
+305 HMQYNAL
-312 SSINLTGLANVS
+312 SSIKLTGLSGVS
-324 LEINGNPISIAKDE
+324 LEINGAPVSIAKGE

-352 PNLLSI
+352 PDLLSI
-358 EYEAGATSA
+358 EYESGDTTAAGLEAGA
-367 TGLEEGAKRYTNNLK
+367 LRYTENLK
-382 KLGCETFPAAQELS
+382 KLGCETFQAAQDLS
-396 RQHND
+396 RQHNE
-401 YRTLT
+401 YRALT

-415 FSIETLQAVIDKNE
+415 FSIESLQTVVDKNE
-429 AIKNNLP
+429 TAKASLP
-436 NWDTDI
+436 NWDSDI
-442 SQNHVTET
+442 SQAPVTEN
-450 DLQEVAKQVGNKEGR
+450 DLQEVAQQVGNKEGR

-471 NGWHTTLEETI
+471 NGWHTTLEETV

-497 KAQAARMLYTVLEEH
+497 KAQAARMLFSVLEKH
-512 KSSAEKDYSIHF
+512 RSSAEKDYSIHF

-534 FYGTDVHF
+534 FYGEDVHF
-542 EVSDSFEILSRRM
+542 EVSDSFEILSRRL

-562 EDLSTGAKE
+562 ADLSTGAKE

-610 NNIFSDFGDDQQFIM
+610 NNIFSDFGDEQQFIM
-625 LTCTP
+625 LTCAP
-630 EKFTGYNPVKTID
+630 EKFSSYKPVKTID